1 MNQDELKELIYF
13 LSQKDISEFSIE
25 RADST
30 VRIKRNIEVQTR
42 EAAPSLASAPRNSA
56 PAGAVAGVIV
66 EHNGTPSSIVVAAE
80 AEDEQLHILK
90 SPMVGIFQR
99 GPAAGGRP
107 FVAEGDR
114 VEIGQV
120 VGMIEVLRLMHEVH
134 SEVTGEI
141 VEITASDREPVEYG
155 QPLLAIRPSNKP
167 N

>member
-42 EAAPSLASAPRNSA
+42 DAATVLASASRNSG
-56 PAGAVAGVIV
+56 PAGTVAEIIA
-66 EHNGTPSSIVVAAE
+66 EHNGPPAAIVVAEE
-80 AEDEQLHILK
+80 AEDKQLHILK

-114 VEIGQV
+114 VEVGQV
-120 VGMIEVLRLMHEVH
+120 IGMIEVLRLMHEVH
-134 SEVTGEI
+134 SDVTGKVLEI
-141 VEITASDREPVEYG
+141 AASDREPVEYG
-155 QPLLAIRPSNKP
+155 QPLLAIRTANKP